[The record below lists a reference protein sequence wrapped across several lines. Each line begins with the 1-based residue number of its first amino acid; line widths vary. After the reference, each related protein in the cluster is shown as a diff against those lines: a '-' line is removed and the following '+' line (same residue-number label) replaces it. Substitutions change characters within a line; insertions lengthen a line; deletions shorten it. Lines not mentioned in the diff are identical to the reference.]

1 MRPISTHTAHPPA
14 PRARRAI
21 PRRVRVAALPLAA
34 AILLL
39 AYTATLQTQINGSS
53 DEYMVDVGEVQV
65 ALNVWGTIHH
75 TGYPLYAILG
85 NVFTAPLRA
94 LGAEPAAAASLFSTA
109 WGGVALGG
117 FGLLIWRLTGRPSL
131 AAAGVLLLGLA
142 RSIWIHHVI
151 AEVYSMSLA
160 LTVLMLLVALW
171 PAPWAGAWRAR
182 RRVLWL
188 ALLGGIGVAHHRA
201 VALVAPGLFLALWPH
216 RRALLQGWPRTLAAA
231 AALFLLGFLPYL
243 YLPVRAWQDAE
254 WVYGEPGTWA
264 GFWIE
269 FTGREADRLVTTPAE
284 ASGYLENAAHAVRLL
299 AQELTVPGLVAAL
312 AALVVALR
320 WSPRRDAARVVAL
333 AALAPLLFSVAYRT
347 AVLPGA
353 ILMPVVLALVF
364 AVSLAGAWLVDRRP
378 RVVWGLWAVFG
389 LWALALA
396 LTHYDWIRARTTD
409 PTGLAT
415 IERVGRIPRDAP
427 AAFTL
432 PWGPRYTAAAYSVLV
447 TGENSDVRVV
457 DHKGDYRALI
467 ADGYVLYTEPEAFYT
482 FPPVWWRERL
492 GGLALT
498 SAAPGIVQLRPAP
511 ERVAPDDPP
520 VEPVAYGIA
529 RRDAWLTCDA
539 HAIYLH
545 VLWEAAPRPT
555 ADLSIFVHLTGAARA
570 PVLVTADRSAP
581 VYGFYPFTAWSAREQ
596 VRDDFT
602 LPRLPGGTVVRTGL
616 YKQDV
621 GGSFINYGELAL
633 PVADCQPVAGTS

>member
-1 MRPISTHTAHPPA
+1 M
-14 PRARRAI
+14 
-21 PRRVRVAALPLAA
+21 RVAALPLVA

-39 AYTATLQTQINGSS
+39 AYAATLQTQINGSS

-94 LGAEPAAAASLFSTA
+94 FGIEPAAAASLFSTA
-109 WGGVALGG
+109 WGVVALGG
-117 FGLLIWRLTGRPSL
+117 FGLLVWRLTGRPAL
-131 AAAGVLLLGLA
+131 MALGVLLLGLA

-160 LTVLMLLVALW
+160 LTVLMLLVVLW
-171 PAPWAGAWRAR
+171 PAPWSGAWSAR

-243 YLPVRAWQDAE
+243 YLPVRAWQDAA

-264 GFWIE
+264 GFWTE
-269 FTGREADRLVTTPAE
+269 FTGREADRLVRTPAE
-284 ASGYLENAAHAVRLL
+284 ATGYLENAAHAVRLL
-299 AQELTVPGLVAAL
+299 VRELTLPGLVAAL

-320 WSPRRDAARVVAL
+320 RSPQRGAMRVVAL
-333 AALAPLLFSVAYRT
+333 AALGPLLFSIAYRT

-364 AVSLAGAWLVDRRP
+364 AVTLAGAWLLDRRP
-378 RVVWGLWAVFG
+378 RAEGGLLAALGLWAV
-389 LWALALA
+389 ALL
-396 LTHYDWIRARTTD
+396 LTHFDWIRVRTTD
-409 PTGLAT
+409 PTGLAV

-427 AAFTL
+427 AAFAL

-447 TGENSDVRVV
+447 TGENGDVRAV

-467 ADGYVLYTEPEAFYT
+467 ADGYALYTEPEAFYI
-482 FPPVWWRERL
+482 FPPDWWRERL

-498 SAAPGIVQLRPAP
+498 SAAPGIMRLRTAP
-511 ERVAPDDPP
+511 QHAGPDDPP
-520 VEPVAYGIA
+520 AEPVTHGIA

-539 HAIYLH
+539 DAIYLH
-545 VLWEAAPRPT
+545 ILWEAAPRPT
-555 ADLSIFVHLTGAARA
+555 ADLSIFVHLTGEDRA
-570 PVLVTADRSAP
+570 PVLAIADSSAP
-581 VYGFYPFTAWSAREQ
+581 VYGLYPFTAWSAGEQ
-596 VRDDFT
+596 VRDDFI

-616 YKQDV
+616 YEQDAD
-621 GGSFINYGELAL
+621 GSFINYGELAL
-633 PVADCQPVAGTS
+633 PVADCQPPAWTP